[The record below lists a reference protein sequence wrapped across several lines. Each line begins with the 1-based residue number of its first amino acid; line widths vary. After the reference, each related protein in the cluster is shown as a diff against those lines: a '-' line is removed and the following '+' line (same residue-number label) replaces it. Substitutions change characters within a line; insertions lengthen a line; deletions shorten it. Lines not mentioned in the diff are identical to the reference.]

1 MNRQVHVYLPD
12 ELAIRLKIYAVQQS
26 TSASAVVAE
35 AIELY
40 LNAKENQPETPAP
53 VVVAKRRS
61 KKEVAA

>member
-1 MNRQVHVYLPD
+1 ML
-12 ELAIRLKIYAVQQS
+12 RLSSDLIQRIKIYAVQQG
-26 TSASAVVAE
+26 TSASAVAAE